1 MMIMMM
7 NLKILNLWIFLLD
20 RLHRKH
26 LKDNLDN
33 NLQKIKTRLHFPIQI
48 INQQLNKVI
57 RTNLK
62 QEKYQL
68 VEKNKIY
75 LTNKLMNNYN
85 NKMMIDHV
93 KLLFLEQLIQENLQ
107 YLEIFILVY
116 MTKIKIEKN
125 HIQLYLIILNMNNK
139 VVKQH
144 KYVIIK

>member
-20 RLHRKH
+20 KLHRKH

-33 NLQKIKTRLHFPIQI
+33 NLQKIKKRLHFPIQI

-93 KLLFLEQLIQENLQ
+93 KLMFLEQLIPENLQ

>member
-20 RLHRKH
+20 KLHRKH

-33 NLQKIKTRLHFPIQI
+33 NLQKIKKRLHFPIQI

-85 NKMMIDHV
+85 NKRMIDHV
-93 KLLFLEQLIQENLQ
+93 KVLFLEQLIQENLQ

-116 MTKIKIEKN
+116 MIKIKIEKN
-125 HIQLYLIILNMNNK
+125 HIQLYLTILNMNNK

>member
-20 RLHRKH
+20 KLHRKH

-33 NLQKIKTRLHFPIQI
+33 NLQKIKKRLHFPIQI

-93 KLLFLEQLIQENLQ
+93 KLLFLEQLIPENLQ

-116 MTKIKIEKN
+116 MIKIKIEKN

>member
-33 NLQKIKTRLHFPIQI
+33 NLQKIKKRLHFPIQI

>member
-20 RLHRKH
+20 KLHRKH

-33 NLQKIKTRLHFPIQI
+33 NLQKIKKRLHFLIQI

-116 MTKIKIEKN
+116 MIKIKIEKN
-125 HIQLYLIILNMNNK
+125 HIQLYLTILNMNNK

>member
-20 RLHRKH
+20 KLHRKR

-33 NLQKIKTRLHFPIQI
+33 NLQKIKKRLHFPIQI

>member
-20 RLHRKH
+20 KLHRKH

-33 NLQKIKTRLHFPIQI
+33 NLQKIKKRLHFPIQI

-116 MTKIKIEKN
+116 MIKIKIEKN

>member
-20 RLHRKH
+20 KLHRKH

-33 NLQKIKTRLHFPIQI
+33 NLQKIKKRLHFPIQI